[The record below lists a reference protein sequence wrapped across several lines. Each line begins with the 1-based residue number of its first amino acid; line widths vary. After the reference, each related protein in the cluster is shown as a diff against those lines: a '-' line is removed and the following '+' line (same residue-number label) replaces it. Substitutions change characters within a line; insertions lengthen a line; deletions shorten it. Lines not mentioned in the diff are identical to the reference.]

1 MKKLF
6 SVYDSKTSKHEPEYF
21 EDKVEAKKFRNELNE
36 KAKAKARYVIN
47 RGEDHLMGAS
57 TSR

>member
-6 SVYDSKTSKHEPEYF
+6 RVYDSKTRKHESERF
-21 EDKVEAKKFRNELNE
+21 EDKSEAKKFRNDLNE
-36 KAKAKARYVIN
+36 KAKSKTRFMIN

>member
-6 SVYDSKTSKHEPEYF
+6 RVYDSKTRKHESERF
-21 EDKVEAKKFRNELNE
+21 EDKIEAKKFRDDLNE
-36 KAKAKARYVIN
+36 KAKAKARFVIN